1 MANAENVCVV
11 CGNAGQRILFTEWGP
26 YFFCQEHWLKREE
39 TSSNQTPDNPNSN
52 KAQILDAFSCNP
64 RISLRGIS
72 CSTFCW
78 PTVRIGSAVANT
90 PGR

>member
-52 KAQILDAFSCNP
+52 KA
-64 RISLRGIS
+64 
-72 CSTFCW
+72 
-78 PTVRIGSAVANT
+78 
-90 PGR
+90 